1 MDEQLKKEL
10 METFLR
16 FKRIKIAIL
25 HKNDGSKRD
34 INFIEAVLLKK
45 ISEGSID
52 RFSDL
57 EEDFYVSKSAVSQTL
72 GALEEK
78 GYIIRE
84 LDKTNR
90 RKRLLSLTPKGRKI
104 VAATDNEVE
113 AYFAGVIQRFGE
125 KDTRLLMS
133 LFNRFAKIVEENNEI

>member
-16 FKRIKIAIL
+16 FKRIKISIL

-34 INFIEAVLLKK
+34 LSFIETVLLKK

-57 EEDFYVSKSAVSQTL
+57 EEDCHVSKSAVSQTL

-78 GYIIRE
+78 GYITRE

-90 RKRLLSLTPKGRKI
+90 RKRLLSLTPKGRKA
-104 VAATDNEVE
+104 VAAIDKEVE

-125 KDTRLLMS
+125 NDTRLLMS
-133 LFNRFAKIVEENNEI
+133 LFNRFAKIVEENNEV

>member
-16 FKRIKIAIL
+16 FKRIKISIL
-25 HKNDGSKRD
+25 HKNSGSKHD
-34 INFIEAVLLKK
+34 LNVIETVLLKK

-57 EEDFYVSKSAVSQTL
+57 EEDFHVSKSAVSQTL

-78 GYIIRE
+78 GYITRE
-84 LDKTNR
+84 LDNTNR
-90 RKRLLSLTPKGRKI
+90 RKRLLSLTAKGRKT
-104 VAATDNEVE
+104 VAAIDTKVE
-113 AYFAGVIQRFGE
+113 AYFASIIQRFGE
-125 KDTRLLMS
+125 NDTRLLIS
-133 LFNRFAKIVEENNEI
+133 LFNRFAKIVEETNEL

>member
-10 METFLR
+10 VETFLR
-16 FKRIKIAIL
+16 FKRIKISIL
-25 HKNDGSKRD
+25 HKTDGSKRD
-34 INFIEAVLLKK
+34 INFIETVLLKK

-57 EEDFYVSKSAVSQTL
+57 EEDFHVSKSAVSQTL

-78 GYIIRE
+78 GYITRE
-84 LDKTNR
+84 LDKINR
-90 RKRLLSLTPKGRKI
+90 RKRLLSLTPKGRKT
-104 VAATDNEVE
+104 VAATDKEVE

-125 KDTRLLMS
+125 NDTRLLMS
-133 LFNRFAKIVEENNEI
+133 LFNRFAKIVEENNEV

>member
-16 FKRIKIAIL
+16 FKRIRISIP
-25 HKNDGSKRD
+25 HKNDSVRRD
-34 INFIEAVLLKK
+34 LNFIEAVLLKK
-45 ISEGSID
+45 VSEGSID

-57 EEDFYVSKSAVSQTL
+57 EEDFHVSKSAISQTL
-72 GALEEK
+72 GVLEEK
-78 GYIIRE
+78 GYITRE

-90 RKRLLSLTPKGRKI
+90 RKRLLSLTPKGRKTVTAI
-104 VAATDNEVE
+104 DKEVE

-125 KDTRLLMS
+125 NDTRLLLS
-133 LFNRFAKIVEENNEI
+133 LFNRFSKIVEENNEA